1 MPRPQAP
8 SNRGTSP
15 FKLVLA
21 AVLAVVFVVVVAVQ
35 FGALSG
41 ADEVGTTG
49 SDRREARREPPR
61 RTVID
66 ANVPASPEPAKARR
80 PAPQWP
86 ALGLADVLEY
96 DPFAV
101 PAAFLDLQRADK
113 ARQRE
118 RQTETA
124 ARREELMRR
133 QAEQKRILDALRQE
147 GVKAVV
153 GSPRHGHAAIVG
165 SQTVRVGDL
174 LSGFRVTAVEPD
186 GVVLEPLPV
195 K

>member
-8 SNRGTSP
+8 PNRGNSP
-15 FKLVLA
+15 LKLVLA

-35 FGALSG
+35 FGGLSG
-41 ADEVGTTG
+41 GDEVGTTG
-49 SDRREARREPPR
+49 SDRREDRQRPPR
-61 RTVID
+61 RAVID
-66 ANVPASPEPAKARR
+66 ANVPASPQPAEADR

-86 ALGLADVLEY
+86 VLRLADVLEH

-101 PAAFLDLQRADK
+101 PAAFLGLQRADE
-113 ARQRE
+113 ASPRE
-118 RQTETA
+118 PHTETA

-147 GVKAVV
+147 GVKAIV

-174 LSGFRVTAVEPD
+174 LSGFRVSAVEPD